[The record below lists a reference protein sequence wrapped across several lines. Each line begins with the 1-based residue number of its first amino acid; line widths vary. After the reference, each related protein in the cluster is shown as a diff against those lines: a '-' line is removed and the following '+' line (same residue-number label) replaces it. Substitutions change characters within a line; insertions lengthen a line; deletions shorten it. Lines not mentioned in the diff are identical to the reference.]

1 MSTGSAWSLNWRL
14 WLPDMDRLS
23 VAFTGNL
30 EKVMKA
36 ELDKSEKAV
45 TLGVRR
51 RTTFLKDTL
60 RRQVRVAGLGEGVA
74 KAWRDRVY
82 PKGGNSLDAAGVV
95 FSKAP
100 HIVEAFDKGQTIR
113 SPNGFW
119 LAIPTENAPKRVGR
133 KRITPSNF
141 PENRF
146 GPLRFVFL
154 KGRRDLALLVVDT
167 VRKRKGKRG
176 GFAKASKAAVK
187 RGDFEDS
194 VPMFWLVPRVKAR
207 KKLSV
212 SRATFKAESGLPRE
226 ILRAFAELDAKDAAA

>member
-1 MSTGSAWSLNWRL
+1 MERL
-14 WLPDMDRLS
+14 T
-23 VAFTGNL
+23 VAFTGRL
-30 EKVMKA
+30 EEVMKA
-36 ELDKSEKAV
+36 ELEKSEKAV

-51 RTTFLKDTL
+51 RVAFLKETL
-60 RRQVRVAGLGEGVA
+60 RRQVRIAGLGEGVA

-82 PKGGNSLDAAGVV
+82 PRGGNSLDAAGVV

-100 HIVEAFDKGQTIR
+100 HIVEAFDKGQAIR

-141 PENRF
+141 PKSRF
-146 GPLRFVFL
+146 GPLRYVHL
-154 KGRRDLALLVVDT
+154 KGRRDLAMLVVDS
-167 VRKRKGKRG
+167 VRRRKGKRG

-194 VPMFWLVPRVKAR
+194 VPMFWLVPSVKAK
-207 KKLSV
+207 KKLNIR
-212 SRATFKAESGLPRE
+212 RALFKAESGLPRE
-226 ILRAFAELDAKDAAA
+226 ILRAFAELDVGDGLS